1 MTLTFPTAK
10 PSARNYEPG
19 DWPVKTYN
27 SMSGREIRI
36 RYGDK
41 RFNAKLSLEYQ
52 NIADTSADDFLA
64 HYNQQFGTYKAF
76 TLPTEVLSGW
86 SGTSYVPTETTMKF
100 RYSKAPT
107 VVSVRPGVSKVSVEL
122 TGVI

>member
-1 MTLTFPTAK
+1 MSYPSFK
-10 PSARNYEPG
+10 PSARTYEPG
-19 DWPVKTYN
+19 NWPVKTYN

-41 RFNAKLSLEYQ
+41 RFNTKLNLNYQ

-64 HYNQQFGTYKAF
+64 HYNQQFGTTKAF
-76 TLPTEVLSGW
+76 TLPAAVLSGW
-86 SGTSYVPTETTMKF
+86 SGTSYLPTETTMKF

-107 VVSVRPGVSKVSVEL
+107 VVSVRPGVSTVSIEL